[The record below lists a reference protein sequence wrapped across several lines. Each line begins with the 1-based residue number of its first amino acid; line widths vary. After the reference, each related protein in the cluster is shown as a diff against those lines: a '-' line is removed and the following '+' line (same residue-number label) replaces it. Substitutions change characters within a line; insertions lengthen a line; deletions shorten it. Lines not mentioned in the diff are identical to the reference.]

1 MGGEI
6 PTVQT
11 MEGQAV
17 LDLGRVDTLPAEVMW
32 IMDAVLITIRKK
44 EPVRWCLLWLV
55 NWLCDGFAIA

>member
-1 MGGEI
+1 
-6 PTVQT
+6 